1 MASAQV
7 QKDIQ
12 YLAGQLTHRGANTEN
27 ERLAA
32 EYLRTRLS
40 EHFVNA
46 ELDDFYSPDNPWYLF
61 ASYFGEYVVVG
72 LLAIWW
78 PLAAAVYGSAV
89 FLAYFAEYMG
99 YQVMARFLPHF
110 ETQNVLA
117 RILDTAADRN
127 VVFVAHYDSKKAGPF
142 SRQRRLIHAL
152 QTTASA
158 LMLLVVATC
167 AVEALANA
175 PETPPEL
182 LTLRWIAVAAL
193 LATAVFF
200 AYNELESTA
209 TSGAND
215 NASGAAAL
223 LQLAERIHETPLK
236 NASVYFTLTGSN
248 QNWMSGARHF
258 IRYHRLDRDNT
269 YIINLDSL
277 ARGHLRYTT
286 LLGMLQVH
294 RCAPELIQAAQAA
307 AGSFDAKPLVKR
319 VSDSDALPLLAR
331 GYKVIEI
338 TSDGSEDNIEEDSL
352 IGIDYNLA
360 ANAAHFAEAIAR
372 RICG

>member
-1 MASAQV
+1 MAPVQV

-40 EHFVNA
+40 DYFVNA

-61 ASYFGEYVVVG
+61 ASYFGEYAVVG
-72 LLAIWW
+72 FIAIWW
-78 PLAAAVYGSAV
+78 PLAAALYGAGV

-117 RILDTAADRN
+117 RMLDMSASRN
-127 VVFVAHYDSKKAGPF
+127 IVFVAHYDSKKAGPF
-142 SRQRRLIHAL
+142 SHRRRLLHTL
-152 QTTASA
+152 QVTASA

-167 AVEALANA
+167 AVDAIPGASEPSPQLLA
-175 PETPPEL
+175 
-182 LTLRWIAVAAL
+182 LRWMAVAAL

-200 AYNELESTA
+200 AYNELESAA

-223 LQLAERIHETPLK
+223 LRIAERIRENPIP
-236 NASVYFTLTGSN
+236 NCSVYFTLTGSN

-258 IRYHRLDRDNT
+258 IRYHRLHHDNT
-269 YIINLDSL
+269 CIINLDAV
-277 ARGHLRYTT
+277 ARGRLCYTT

-294 RCAPELIQAAQAA
+294 RCAPELIEAARNA
-307 AGSFDAKPLVKR
+307 AGQFDAKPLVKR

-338 TSDGSEDNIEEDSL
+338 TSDGEDADPEDSL
-352 IGIDYNLA
+352 VAIDYNLTATA
-360 ANAAHFAEAIAR
+360 ADFAEAIAR
-372 RICG
+372 QVSA